1 MLFNSYSFILLF
13 LPIAAA
19 GFFLIGRSGRHTWAI
34 AWLVFAS
41 LLFYGLWN
49 PIFLSVIF
57 ASILFNYGWGMLV
70 DRGSKSL
77 LAFGIAAN
85 LGLLGY
91 FKYAGFF
98 IENLAAMT
106 GIALAPP
113 TVILPLAV
121 SFYTFQ
127 QIAYLVDVYHGKIRD
142 HNFLNY
148 CLFVTFFPG

>member
-98 IENLAAMT
+98 IENLSSA
-106 GIALAPP
+106 INVNSRFS
-113 TVILPLAV
+113 TVISPR
-121 SFYTFQ
+121 T
-127 QIAYLVDVYHGKIRD
+127 
-142 HNFLNY
+142 
-148 CLFVTFFPG
+148 